1 MRISVQLRRFLIVG
15 STTVVVDFTSY
26 SVCLALGL
34 AIDPAKAIGFIIGT
48 LFAYLANRHWT
59 FEAAGLPGRFR
70 PFVVLYLSTLV
81 ANVAVNAVVVRGL
94 GEGAIAIGIAFV
106 VATGVS
112 ASLNF
117 LGMKF
122 IVFRT

>member
-1 MRISVQLRRFLIVG
+1 MTVQLRRFLIVG
-15 STTVVVDFTSY
+15 STTVVVDFASY
-26 SVCLALGL
+26 SGCLALGL
-34 AIDPAKAIGFIIGT
+34 AIDPAKAVGFIIGT

-59 FEAAGLPGRFR
+59 FEATALPGRLA
-70 PFVVLYLSTLV
+70 PFLVLYLSTLV

-94 GEGAIAIGIAFV
+94 GEGSIAIGIAFV
-106 VATGVS
+106 IATGVS